1 VPPWKCVQSKS
12 QGRKPPYELP
22 EIVQHMCVG
31 YPDCRFEIELHEHE
45 EKKMVRCPF
54 VEERVGFRFAGLARR
69 IK

>member
-1 VPPWKCVQSKS
+1 
-12 QGRKPPYELP
+12 
-22 EIVQHMCVG
+22 MCVG